1 MEPTLQRQ
9 DQPLDPRI
17 QLSIK
22 VVSVLF
28 PWMFNG
34 TNSMIFTAD
43 PRLSVAKVYIYLST
57 RILIMSLC
65 STFYIIQSRTWIRVK
80 LFGAGGVYKKL
91 LPKAEDFSHALYT
104 FDIGQN
110 DLTSGYFSNMTS
122 SEVKAYVPDVLDQFK
137 NIVSVSI
144 FMHLLEV
151 NFINCCC
158 GDDKGEET

>member
-1 MEPTLQRQ
+1 
-9 DQPLDPRI
+9 
-17 QLSIK
+17 
-22 VVSVLF
+22 
-28 PWMFNG
+28 
-34 TNSMIFTAD
+34 
-43 PRLSVAKVYIYLST
+43 
-57 RILIMSLC
+57 MSLC